1 MLACARRASVI
12 LFVLVSALALAAPA
26 TDAEPRVDSN
36 RQLPASYITSPVT
49 GTDLVLSPR
58 HKTIKY
64 GHAVRLVSRL
74 TSKFG
79 PVRGETVT
87 WWTRRSHGKWHRLAA
102 AKTNND
108 GRTAMKRHLA
118 HTTQWQVR
126 YGGDLLQDRT
136 RSAITTV
143 TVLPPS
149 SPSTDGFAQRVLQEA
164 ARHKG

>member
-1 MLACARRASVI
+1 MLACARRAFVI
-12 LFVLVSALALAAPA
+12 LFVVVGASALLAPA
-26 TDAEPRVDSN
+26 TDAEPRFDIGGP
-36 RQLPASYITSPVT
+36 LPTSYVTSPVT

-64 GHAVRLVSRL
+64 RHAVRLVSRL

-79 PVRGETVT
+79 PVKGETVT
-87 WWTRRSHGKWHRLAA
+87 WWTRHPHGSWHRLAA

-108 GRTAMKRHLA
+108 GRTAVKRRLA

-136 RSAITTV
+136 TSAVTTV
-143 TVLPPS
+143 KVLPPPRPQ
-149 SPSTDGFAQRVLQEA
+149 PSTDGFAQR
-164 ARHKG
+164 